1 MFRNYFKIAIRNLI
15 KSKGHSFIN
24 IAGLSVGMAVAILIG
39 LWIYDEISYDHYH
52 KNYGRIGMIMQNQD
66 FNGEIQTWTSEPFP
80 LGDEL
85 RSNYASNFKYLV
97 MSTWPGG
104 HILSYG
110 DKKFSKDG
118 NFFSEQA
125 PEMLSLKME
134 MGTRNGLKDPS
145 SILLSASVAKS
156 FFGNEDP
163 INKAMQIDN
172 KMTVKVTGVYEDIPS
187 NSTFS
192 NLGFIAPWDLYINSL
207 DNKKELPSA
216 WGMNAFL
223 IYGQIA
229 DNMKM
234 EEVSAK
240 IRDAKFNKVDLAD
253 KKFKAALFLQPMSKW
268 HLYSD
273 FKNGKNAGGRIQYV
287 WLFGTIGLF
296 VLLLA
301 CINFMNLSTA
311 RSENR
316 AKEVGIRKTIGSLR
330 KQLVLL
336 FFSESL
342 LVAGIAFGFSLAI
355 VQFALPFFNEVS
367 GKQMSILWNNP
378 VFWLLGIAFTIIT
391 GMVAGSYPA
400 LYLSS
405 FKPVKVLKG
414 TFKAGRLASLPR
426 KILVIL
432 QFSVSVM
439 LIIGTVVVFRQIQFA
454 KNRPLGYE
462 RDGLIMMQQ
471 ATKDIYDH
479 FQSVKTEL
487 EKSGAT
493 ISIAQ
498 SDGPVTGIWSTNGG
512 FEWKG
517 KDPNLAVD
525 FPNTGVSTDF
535 GKTVGWQFV
544 EGRDFSKDFATDTAA
559 FVINQAAVKFMGL
572 KHPIGEI
579 IKWDGKPYTVIG
591 VIRNMLVESPY
602 NEVRPSLYCTAKGY
616 DNFVIIKLNP
626 AVGTREAL
634 SRIEKIFRQY
644 APAVPFSYQF
654 VNEEFAK
661 KFGDEERV
669 GKLASSFA
677 ALAIFISCLGLFGM
691 ASFVAEQRTKEI
703 GVRKV
708 LGASVASIWRLLSKE
723 FVALVS
729 ISLLIAGP
737 LSYYFM
743 NAWLSNY
750 TYHTG
755 VPWWILA
762 YASIGALIITLLTV
776 SFQAIRAALMNP
788 VSSLRSE

>member
-1 MFRNYFKIAIRNLI
+1 MFKNYFKIAIRNLL

-24 IAGLSVGMAVAILIG
+24 IAGLSVGMAVAITIG
-39 LWIYDEISYDHYH
+39 LWIYDEISFDHYH
-52 KNYGRIGMIMQNQD
+52 KNYQRIARIMQNND
-66 FNGEIQTWTSEPFP
+66 FNGEIQTWNSEPYP

-85 RSNYASNFKYLV
+85 RNNYGGNFKCLV

-110 DKKFSKDG
+110 DKKFSKEG

-125 PEMLSLKME
+125 PDMLSLKMLK
-134 MGTRNGLKDPS
+134 GTRNGLKDPS
-145 SILLSASVAKS
+145 SILLSASVANA

-163 INKAMQIDN
+163 INKAMQLDN
-172 KMTVKVTGVYEDIPS
+172 KLTVKVTGIYEDIPS

-192 NLGFIAPWDLYINSL
+192 NLGFIAPWDLYISSL
-207 DNKKELPSA
+207 DYKKELPAA
-216 WGMNAFL
+216 WGMNAFQ
-223 IYGQIA
+223 IYAQVA

-234 EEVSAK
+234 EDVSAK
-240 IRDAKFNKVDLAD
+240 IRDAKFKKVDPAD
-253 KKFKAALFLQPMSKW
+253 KKFKPALFLHPMSKW

-273 FKNGKNAGGRIQYV
+273 FKNGKNEGGRIQYV

-342 LVAGIAFGFSLAI
+342 LVAGIAFIFSLVL
-355 VQFALPFFNEVS
+355 VQIALPFFNEVS
-367 GKQMSILWNNP
+367 GKQMSILWSSP
-378 VFWLLGIAFTIIT
+378 VFWLSGIVFTMIT

-439 LIIGTVVVFRQIQFA
+439 LIIGTVVVFRQIEFA
-454 KNRPLGYE
+454 KNRPLGYQ

-471 ATKDIYDH
+471 ATRDIYDH
-479 FQSVKTEL
+479 FQLVKNEL

-493 ISIAQ
+493 VSVAQ
-498 SDGPVTGIWSTNGG
+498 SDGPVTGIWSTNGD

-535 GKTVGWQFV
+535 GKTVGWQFI
-544 EGRDFSKDFATDTAA
+544 EGRDFSKDFPTDTAA
-559 FVINQAAVKFMGL
+559 FIINEAAAKFMGL
-572 KHPIGEI
+572 KHPVGEI
-579 IKWDGKPYTVIG
+579 IKWDGKPFTVIG

-602 NEVRPSLYCTAKGY
+602 NEVRPSFYCTAKGY
-616 DNFVIIKLNP
+616 ENFVILKLSP
-626 AVGTREAL
+626 VLGTREAL
-634 SRIEKIFRQY
+634 SRIEKIFRQH

-661 KFGDEERV
+661 KFGDEERL
-669 GKLASSFA
+669 GKLASAFA

-708 LGASVASIWRLLSKE
+708 LGASVVSIWGLLSKE
-723 FVALVS
+723 FVALVC

-743 NAWLSNY
+743 NSWLRNY
-750 TYHTG
+750 TYHT
-755 VPWWILA
+755 VMPWWILA
-762 YASIGALIITLLTV
+762 WAAVGALIITLLTV
-776 SFQAIRAALMNP
+776 SYQAIHAALMNP